1 MQNIPKTISRREALK
16 KMTVLGAS
24 TAVLPLMSF
33 DANETF
39 KIVIKNG
46 KVFVDNQKL
55 KETFV
60 GITHEGTIKLSVSP
74 IKGNTEI
81 DATGKIVSPGFVD
94 ILADNAGSPKY
105 TYRTFEKYKITD
117 GLTTVLQM
125 HGGAENPRGFHLHF
139 DKVPHYVN
147 YGVNTFVM
155 KIIYGTNSVHMR
167 YKKVEQ
173 TLLEGSLGVAHSIEY
188 LPTPYA
194 EVKEYAKLSAKY
206 DRPLFLHLRY
216 SSPEQELEG
225 VKEAIQLAQETGA
238 RVHIDH
244 LHSTGGTYNMEKG
257 LEMIQN
263 ANDLGS
269 EITCCVYPYSYWA
282 TYLISKRF
290 DPGWRKHYNLDY
302 NDLTIVGQGLK
313 LNETTFNI
321 YRRKAGV
328 LVAVPE
334 GTMPLNKTVDLALE
348 RDFCMIGSDGGLE
361 REPRANNH
369 PRGAGC
375 FATTIRHCLN
385 IGMSLEKTL
394 SKVISIPARLMRPC
408 LDNRAIIQDGKM
420 ADITIFDPQK
430 IRGMA
435 SVANPNQFSAGIDTV
450 IINGNIAYQN
460 KKILGDFGK
469 PIKYK
474 SLTQGEEIKNITIN
488 K

>member
-1 MQNIPKTISRREALK
+1 MQNNQQTISRRNALK
-16 KMTVLGAS
+16 KIAVIGLS
-24 TAVLPLMSF
+24 TAVVPTMGF
-33 DANETF
+33 RTEEDF

-55 KETFV
+55 KNIFL
-60 GITHEGTIKLSVSP
+60 GITQTGKIKLSEAP
-74 IKGNTEI
+74 IKGKTEI
-81 DATGKIVSPGFVD
+81 DASGKIVSPGFVD

-125 HGGAENPRGFHLHF
+125 HGGAEDPRLFHHHF

-155 KIIYGTNSVHMR
+155 KIIYGTNNLNMR
-167 YKKVEQ
+167 YKKVEK

-188 LPTPYA
+188 LPTPYN
-194 EVKEYAKLSAKY
+194 EVKEYAKLAVKY

-216 SSPEQELEG
+216 SSPEKELEG
-225 VKEAIQLAQETGA
+225 VKEAIRLAQETGA

-244 LHSTGGTYNMEKG
+244 LHSTGGTYHMEKA
-257 LEMIQN
+257 LELIQN

-269 EITCCVYPYSYWA
+269 EVTCCVYPYSYWA

-302 NDLTIVGQGLK
+302 HDLTIVGQGLK
-313 LNETTFNI
+313 LSEATFNI
-321 YRRKAGV
+321 YRQRAGI

-334 GTMPLNKTVDLALE
+334 GTMPLDKTVDLALE

-375 FATTIRHCLN
+375 FATAIRHCLD
-385 IGMSLEKTL
+385 IGMSIEKTL
-394 SKVISIPARLMRPC
+394 SKIISIPARLMRPS
-408 LDNRAIIQDGKM
+408 LDNRAIIQDNKL

-430 IRGMA
+430 IRGKA

-474 SLTQGEEIKNITIN
+474 TLTQGEEVKNITIN
-488 K
+488 E